1 MIYEHMMYGVMFT
14 CLCLHSV
21 QTVTEVL
28 HALGVIRCVGP
39 TKVQIHPS
47 SFSLSSFLH
56 VALGI
61 YISLCACTFIKKTI
75 HLLKK
80 NKYHHH
86 VHRMYY

>member
-1 MIYEHMMYGVMFT
+1 MSQFTKCSEGIYDICMIYEHMMYGVMFT

-39 TKVQIHPS
+39 TKVQIRPS
-47 SFSLSSFLH
+47 SFPLSFFLH

-61 YISLCACTFIKKTI
+61 YMSQCACTLIK
-75 HLLKK
+75 
-80 NKYHHH
+80 N
-86 VHRMYY
+86 